1 MALCHDLGPMTPR
14 RHGFRL
20 WNSPAAHAH
29 GRTMASSPLRRMSD
43 RVEEVGR
50 NTFIVLALLGIPL
63 AVAIAISSHAEAAGE
78 AQRVAMS
85 SHSAEAVTLEDAA
98 MPVAAPPIAGTY
110 VTAQWTAP
118 DGTTRK
124 GTLEVPAGTP
134 AGDHVSVWLTDTGKL
149 TDPPPKRS
157 QLFVDAVFVALAIM
171 LLAGGAA
178 YVSFRVL
185 RFGLD
190 RWRLHE
196 WDRDWERFEIRQRR
210 QS

>member
-1 MALCHDLGPMTPR
+1 MAG
-14 RHGFRL
+14 
-20 WNSPAAHAH
+20 
-29 GRTMASSPLRRMSD
+29 SPLRRTSD

-50 NTFIVLALLGIPL
+50 RTCIVLALLGIPL
-63 AVAIAISSHAEAAGE
+63 AIAIAIGSHAAAAGK
-78 AQRVAMS
+78 AQQSAMS
-85 SHSAEAVTLEDAA
+85 SHSADAVTLEEAA
-98 MPVAAPPIAGTY
+98 VPVAAPPIAGTY

-118 DGTTRK
+118 DGTPRK
-124 GTLEVPAGTP
+124 GTLEVPAGTRS
-134 AGDHVSVWLTDTGKL
+134 GEHISVWQNDRGELTE
-149 TDPPPKRS
+149 PPPKRS
-157 QLFVDAVFVALAIM
+157 QLFVDAIFVALAIM
-171 LLAGGAA
+171 LLTSGAA